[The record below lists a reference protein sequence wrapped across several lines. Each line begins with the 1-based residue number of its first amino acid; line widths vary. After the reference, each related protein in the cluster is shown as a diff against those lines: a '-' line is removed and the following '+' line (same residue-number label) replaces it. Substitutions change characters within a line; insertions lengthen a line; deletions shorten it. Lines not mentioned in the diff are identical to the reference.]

1 MSALKHTMR
10 QSEANFY
17 WGDGKCVQSGARC
30 EVIRLRLVAVIV
42 SLLACVASAG
52 TSSVRGSHILQTTA
66 VTRWSNPGS
75 RYLVCPFH
83 AHRSGITKHFSG

>member
-66 VTRWSNPGS
+66 VPR
-75 RYLVCPFH
+75 
-83 AHRSGITKHFSG
+83 

>member
-52 TSSVRGSHILQTTA
+52 TS
-66 VTRWSNPGS
+66 
-75 RYLVCPFH
+75 
-83 AHRSGITKHFSG
+83 